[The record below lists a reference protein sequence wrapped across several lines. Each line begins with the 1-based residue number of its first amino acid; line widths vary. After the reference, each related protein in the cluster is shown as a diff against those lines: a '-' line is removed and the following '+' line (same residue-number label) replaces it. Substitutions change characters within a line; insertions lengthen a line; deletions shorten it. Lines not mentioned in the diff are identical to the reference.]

1 MYPVDVHATPERT
14 NAVRARAA
22 APPSAK
28 AAHRDAKRARA
39 HGAYAYAYACV
50 RAAAFAVP
58 TVQVTCLC
66 DAALR
71 APAAAPPSIKAKHRD
86 AKRARGA
93 YPRVRASAA
102 AALSVKAA
110 HRLAKR
116 RTHRARPSAAARRR
130 ILAIAL

>member
-1 MYPVDVHATPERT
+1 MHPADVHATPQRT

-28 AAHRDAKRARA
+28 AAHRDAKRAR
-39 HGAYAYAYACV
+39 GAYACV
-50 RAAAFAVP
+50 RAAAAAVP
-58 TVQVTCLC
+58 NVSVACLC
-66 DAALR
+66 DATLGAR
-71 APAAAPPSIKAKHRD
+71 AAAPPSAKAAHRD

-93 YPRVRASAA
+93 YACVRAAAAAAAA